1 MKSTLC
7 GDTSEHRELGTWLL
21 VGSQQASYECMIIFA
36 VKPDIPKLVLTQLT
50 QEKSECRA

>member
-7 GDTSEHRELGTWLL
+7 GDRSEHREMGTWLL

-36 VKPDIPKLVLTQLT
+36 IEPDIPKLVLMQLT
-50 QEKSECRA
+50 REKFESRA

>member
-7 GDTSEHRELGTWLL
+7 GDRSEHRELGTWLL

-36 VKPDIPKLVLTQLT
+36 IKPDIPKLVLTQLT
-50 QEKSECRA
+50 REKSECRA